1 MPVMQIMQMHTGQYT
16 LPVPA
21 LKHYVRIMSGYD
33 LVIGIIYVTVSVC
46 MMDLI
51 GTV

>member
-1 MPVMQIMQMHTGQYT
+1 MPVMQIVQMHTGQYT

-21 LKHYVRIMSGYD
+21 LKRYVRIMSGYD